1 VPFAALRD
9 RRTGKYLIESHTIS
23 LTPSLRVLRACTERL
38 QELQGA
44 PLRTGDPGS
53 IVALGNPTYTCSK
66 CRSVGRKR
74 LPGTEEE
81 VNVIAK
87 MFQTETQVVSL
98 LGDNATAREL
108 VRWAAQPSETGLR
121 QAVLHIG
128 SHGQF
133 DKDDHRKNVLHLACD
148 PASGK
153 DHVSLSSADGARGQ
167 PVDGFVSSDEDDEP
181 DTTMD
186 FPMSY
191 RICMDSVVLTS
202 RNDSR
207 KIRGADSS
215 DYSHG
220 LTAEFISG
228 SDPKWR
234 AELVVLSA
242 CQTSRGKVTTEGV
255 LSMARSFI
263 IAGVP
268 CVVASLW
275 KIGDE
280 ATIKLMEV
288 FYEALRRD
296 ASVAR
301 ALRFAMVRRLRE
313 DPQIKVADWA
323 PFNVWGDP
331 SLCIPREL
339 QLQGRGARSLHHDP
353 IPRFVVQNQ
362 QTLQRRWFDSLGR
375 TPRPDTDYDEL
386 YGHRDDKPYDSIFYD
401 PSTITRSK
409 IAQEMNSMY
418 KWSWFK
424 DHDNVLQ
431 DALP

>member
-1 VPFAALRD
+1 
-9 RRTGKYLIESHTIS
+9 
-23 LTPSLRVLRACTERL
+23 
-38 QELQGA
+38 
-44 PLRTGDPGS
+44 
-53 IVALGNPTYTCSK
+53 
-66 CRSVGRKR
+66 
-74 LPGTEEE
+74 
-81 VNVIAK
+81 
-87 MFQTETQVVSL
+87 
-98 LGDNATAREL
+98 
-108 VRWAAQPSETGLR
+108 
-121 QAVLHIG
+121 
-128 SHGQF
+128 
-133 DKDDHRKNVLHLACD
+133 
-148 PASGK
+148 
-153 DHVSLSSADGARGQ
+153 
-167 PVDGFVSSDEDDEP
+167 
-181 DTTMD
+181 
-186 FPMSY
+186 
-191 RICMDSVVLTS
+191 
-202 RNDSR
+202 
-207 KIRGADSS
+207 
-215 DYSHG
+215 
-220 LTAEFISG
+220 
-228 SDPKWR
+228 
-234 AELVVLSA
+234 
-242 CQTSRGKVTTEGV
+242 
-255 LSMARSFI
+255 MARSFI